1 MATIIGI
8 IDNVVKYNKDRYG
21 EYHSDEYCTPQ
32 YNKYLET
39 EKSVMTDEEA
49 LALYNKTRE
58 YLKNNSKY
66 DLMYYD
72 EIREQ
77 LECLLNARIG
87 YRKKLIA
94 EKADDVEYKV
104 NQMYPLEELFQYNFF
119 RD

>member
-1 MATIIGI
+1 MATIFGI
-8 IDNVVKYNKDRYG
+8 FENMARHDNEKYG
-21 EYHSDEYCTPQ
+21 ENYDDEYCTPQ

-49 LALYNKTRE
+49 IALYNKTRE

-72 EIREQ
+72 EIKEQ

-104 NQMYPLEELFQYNFF
+104 NQMYPLEMLFTYNFF